1 MDKNKKTIRWI
12 TRTAIFIALLVV
24 VQAATAA
31 LGNQF
36 VTGSAVNLILIVSV
50 MTCGLSSGAAVAVV
64 SPVLAK
70 LFGIGPL
77 WQIVPMIMVGNLVLV
92 LVWRLL
98 GARDPRK
105 VWYPVALAAAAGCKF
120 GVLWLGVTKWIVPIV
135 LGLPEQK
142 AAVVS
147 AAFSWPQ
154 LVTALIG
161 GVLAVLVLPV
171 VKKAIKD

>member
-1 MDKNKKTIRWI
+1 MDKSKKTIRWI

-24 VQAATAA
+24 VQAATAG

-36 VTGSAVNLILIVSV
+36 VTGSAVNLILIVSAI
-50 MTCGLSSGAAVAVV
+50 TCGLGSGATVAIV

-77 WQIVPMIMVGNLVLV
+77 WQIIPMIMLGNLALV

-98 GARDPRK
+98 GSRGDK
-105 VWYPVALAAAAGCKF
+105 KIWYPVALVAAAGAKF
-120 GVLWLGVTKWIVPIV
+120 LVLWLGVTKWIVPIV
-135 LGLPEQK
+135 LGLPAKK
-142 AAVVS
+142 AAIVS

-154 LVTALIG
+154 IVTAVIG
-161 GVLAVLVLPV
+161 GVLAILVLPL
-171 VKKAIKD
+171 VKKAVKD

>member
-1 MDKNKKTIRWI
+1 MDKNKKTLRWI
-12 TRTAIFIALLVV
+12 TRTAIFVALLVV
-24 VQAATAA
+24 VQAATAG

-50 MTCGLSSGAAVAVV
+50 MTCGLSSGATVAIV
-64 SPVLAK
+64 SPLFAK

-77 WQIVPMIMVGNLVLV
+77 WQIIPMIMLGNFVLV
-92 LVWRLL
+92 LLWRLL
-98 GARDPRK
+98 GNRGDRK
-105 VWYPVALAAAAGCKF
+105 MWYPVALIAAAGIKF
-120 GVLWLGVTKWIVPIV
+120 LVLWLGVAKWIVPIV
-135 LGLPEQK
+135 LGLPAPK

-161 GVLAVLVLPV
+161 GVLAILVLPL
-171 VKKAIKD
+171 VKKAIKE

>member
-1 MDKNKKTIRWI
+1 MDNTKKTIRWI
-12 TRTAIFIALLVV
+12 TRTAIFVALLVV
-24 VQAATAA
+24 VQAATAG

-50 MTCGLSSGAAVAVV
+50 MTCGLASGTTVAVI

-77 WQIVPMIMVGNLVLV
+77 WQIIPMIMLGNFVLV
-92 LVWRLL
+92 LLWRLI
-98 GARDPRK
+98 GTKGDK
-105 VWYPVALAAAAGCKF
+105 KIFYPAALLVAAGCKF
-120 GVLWLGVTKWIVPIV
+120 LVLWLGVTKWIVPVV
-135 LGLPEQK
+135 LGLPAPK
-142 AAVVS
+142 AGIIS

-161 GVLAVLVLPV
+161 GVLAIVILPLVR
-171 VKKAIKD
+171 KAIKD